1 MRHLVIL
8 LLISL
13 AAAGCTA
20 DQPTTSSPAAEGRA
34 VAQDKGCFSCH
45 SVDGSQS
52 VAPTWRGLYL
62 SQVELTTG
70 EIVVADVDY
79 LRESILEPSA
89 KTVKDYPEGL
99 METVIKPNS
108 LTEEEVLALIAYIQS
123 LED

>member
-8 LLISL
+8 LLLSL
-13 AAAGCTA
+13 ATSGCKA
-20 DQPTTSSPAAEGRA
+20 DQPTVSPAAEGRA

-62 SQVELTTG
+62 SKVELTTG
-70 EIVVADVDY
+70 ETVVADVPY